1 MQLNNLTRKTKNP
14 KKKDVGRG
22 GKRGKTSGRG
32 HKGQG
37 QHGSHGMR
45 PQMRDIIKK
54 FPKLRGHGK
63 NRGKTFNS
71 SVVKPVSVSLLT
83 LDTSFENG
91 ETVSPKNLVRKGV
104 ISLVKGKN
112 PEVKIL
118 ATGEISKKLNVVGC
132 FASQSA
138 QDKITK
144 AGGTIKSK

>member
-1 MQLNNLTRKTKNP
+1 MQLNNLKRKTKNP

-37 QHGSHGMR
+37 QHGSHGIR

-71 SVVKPVSVSLLT
+71 SAQKPTSVNLAT
-83 LDTSFENG
+83 LDANFEKG
-91 ETVSPKNLVRKGV
+91 ATVSPKDLVRKGV
-104 ISLVKGKN
+104 ISLVKGQN

-118 ATGEISKKLNVVGC
+118 GTGELTKALKVVGC
-132 FASQSA
+132 YASAVA
-138 QDKITK
+138 QDKIVK

>member
-1 MQLNNLTRKTKNP
+1 MQLNNLKRKTKNP

-37 QHGSHGMR
+37 QHGSHGIR

-71 SVVKPVSVSLLT
+71 SVVKPLSVNLST
-83 LDTSFENG
+83 LDANFEKG
-91 ETVSPKNLVRKGV
+91 ATVSPKDLVRKGV
-104 ISLVKGKN
+104 ISLVKGQN

-118 ATGEISKKLNVVGC
+118 GTGELTKALKVVGC
-132 FASQSA
+132 FASQVA
-138 QDKITK
+138 QDKIVK

>member
-1 MQLNNLTRKTKNP
+1 MQLNNLKRKTKNP

-37 QHGSHGMR
+37 QHGSHGLR

-63 NRGKTFNS
+63 NRARTFNS
-71 SVVKPVSVSLLT
+71 SVVKPISVNLTT
-83 LDTSFENG
+83 LDTAFENG
-91 ETVSPKNLVRKGV
+91 AIVSPKELVKKGV

-118 ATGEISKKLNVVGC
+118 STGEITKKLKVIGC
-132 FASQSA
+132 TMSKTAEA
-138 QDKITK
+138 KITK

>member
-1 MQLNNLTRKTKNP
+1 MQLNDLKRKTKNP

-37 QHGSHGMR
+37 QHGGHGMR

-63 NRGKTFNS
+63 NRARTVNDG
-71 SVVKPVSVSLLT
+71 VVKPLAVNLSQLSKAFN
-83 LDTSFENG
+83 DG
-91 ETVSPKNLVRKGV
+91 AIVSPKELVKKGVLNLV
-104 ISLVKGKN
+104 SGKH

-118 ATGEISKKLNVVGC
+118 STGEITKKLKVVDC
-132 FASQSA
+132 FVSSTANE
-138 QDKITK
+138 KITK
-144 AGGTIKSK
+144 AGGTVKSK

>member
-71 SVVKPVSVSLLT
+71 SVVKPVSVSLSA

-91 ETVSPKNLVRKGV
+91 ETVSPKILVRKGV

>member
-1 MQLNNLTRKTKNP
+1 MQLHNLTRKTKNP
-14 KKKDVGRG
+14 KKKDIGRG

-71 SVVKPVSVSLLT
+71 SVVKPVSINLSV
-83 LDTSFENG
+83 LDANFENG
-91 ETVSPKNLVRKGV
+91 ATVSPKDLVRKGV
-104 ISLVKGKN
+104 LSLVKGKN

-118 ATGEISKKLNVVGC
+118 ATGELSKKLTVLGC
-132 FASQSA
+132 YASQTA
-138 QDKITK
+138 QDKIVK

>member
-1 MQLNNLTRKTKNP
+1 MQLNNLKRKTKNP

-37 QHGSHGMR
+37 QHGSHGLR

-63 NRGKTFNS
+63 NRGRTVNS
-71 SVVKPVSVSLLT
+71 SIVKPVAVNLSV
-83 LDTSFENG
+83 LDANFKDG
-91 ETVSPKNLVRKGV
+91 DIVSPKTLMKKEV
-104 ISLVKGKN
+104 IMSLKGKT

-118 ATGEISKKLNVVGC
+118 SSGEITKKVKVVGC
-132 FASQSA
+132 LVSKTAA
-138 QDKITK
+138 DKLTK
-144 AGGTIKSK
+144 AGGTVKI

>member
-91 ETVSPKNLVRKGV
+91 ETVSPKILVRKGV